1 MEQKYGIKSEHQCH
15 SEAYSIRTISNDNL
29 EFWMTRLPEPLKK
42 LPIIY
47 LAIPGSHNTMTY
59 TIERRNEVGPDEPA
73 YIRALGRYCS
83 IVSKPVIFNW
93 SVTQKNNVRE
103 QLNGGIRYL
112 DLRVATKTRND
123 NIYFLHGLYGSEVT
137 KPLEDIVRW
146 LNHHANEV
154 IILDFQHFYNFSDMN
169 HRRLV
174 AIINDIFREKL
185 CPTFSSFDHMSLYWL
200 ALKRYQV
207 FVIYR
212 NVYAMNHANLWPSAL
227 WPTPWPNTVLVD
239 QLVNFLNDKLQ
250 KRSSNIPL
258 VSQCLLTPNVS
269 YVMKHLCGNLQS
281 DLAPICQKVILN
293 WISQHKSGSNG
304 LNIVITDFIS
314 DKNYLFPKTVIQAN
328 LKLLKNL

>member
-1 MEQKYGIKSEHQCH
+1 MEKKYGIKSEHQYH
-15 SEAYSIRTISNDNL
+15 SEAYSTRTISNDNL

-83 IVSKPVIFNW
+83 IFSKPVIFNW

-137 KPLEDIVRW
+137 KPFEDIVRW

-169 HRRLV
+169 HRRLI

-185 CPTFSSFDHMSLYWL
+185 CPTFSSFNHMSLYWL

-212 NVYAMNHANLWPSAL
+212 NVYAMNHPNLWPSAL

-250 KRSSNIPL
+250 KRSPDIPL
-258 VSQCLLTPNVS
+258 VSQCLLTPNIS

-281 DLAPICQKVILN
+281 DLAPICQKAILN